1 MEKRYFIADTPEG
14 RNPGFKR
21 HAFTLLESTSK
32 CTLVHYLGDESIGSQ
47 HPHGN
52 CKSTKKPYVKT
63 CPSILHT
70 ASKLKDCPS
79 NVYKRMIAESKCLP
93 GKQSVLMPRNIKQI
107 SNLQA
112 KERQKTRLSHDALFN
127 LHEIALDLD
136 GYVAKIVTYPDLLV
150 ICGLKSILSELNRII
165 SAGTTS
171 PVLLS
176 YDTTFK
182 LGDFYVSPL
191 LFRHVL
197 FEQNP
202 AAFVIHERKF
212 KSVHKEFMEFV
223 SHQLPALSKGKVS
236 VPIVSD
242 DEAGLCYA
250 IDNCLPG
257 VSRIQC
263 WNHLFNSVKLW
274 LRRHGANSNEIPI
287 YISHLRELFH
297 QETEFAYRGK
307 LKELCKDWSKAFVDY
322 YMQNIH
328 EEVSIINMHKYNGLV
343 NICKKIASYCIVL
356 ICGNNSKILSL

>member
-150 ICGLKSILSELNRII
+150 ICGLKSILSELN
-165 SAGTTS
+165 
-171 PVLLS
+171 
-176 YDTTFK
+176 
-182 LGDFYVSPL
+182 
-191 LFRHVL
+191 
-197 FEQNP
+197 
-202 AAFVIHERKF
+202 
-212 KSVHKEFMEFV
+212 
-223 SHQLPALSKGKVS
+223 
-236 VPIVSD
+236 
-242 DEAGLCYA
+242 
-250 IDNCLPG
+250 
-257 VSRIQC
+257 
-263 WNHLFNSVKLW
+263 
-274 LRRHGANSNEIPI
+274 
-287 YISHLRELFH
+287 
-297 QETEFAYRGK
+297 
-307 LKELCKDWSKAFVDY
+307 
-322 YMQNIH
+322 
-328 EEVSIINMHKYNGLV
+328 
-343 NICKKIASYCIVL
+343 
-356 ICGNNSKILSL
+356 